1 MLPDFLLSR
10 AAIARL
16 SSSILAFIL
25 SISSSLTNFGP
36 LKIKYFQNLCR
47 RRQRDGRMG
56 HEIRTPTKARICICN
71 LYLEVGLC
79 TIIGVNLL
87 SQYIKKFVHNF
98 MNTLCTF
105 SQQFFEPTQLT
116 SFSRKSIKLSELF
129 LKNKG

>member
-1 MLPDFLLSR
+1 
-10 AAIARL
+10 
-16 SSSILAFIL
+16 
-25 SISSSLTNFGP
+25 
-36 LKIKYFQNLCR
+36 
-47 RRQRDGRMG
+47 MG

-87 SQYIKKFVHNF
+87 SQYIKKFVHHF